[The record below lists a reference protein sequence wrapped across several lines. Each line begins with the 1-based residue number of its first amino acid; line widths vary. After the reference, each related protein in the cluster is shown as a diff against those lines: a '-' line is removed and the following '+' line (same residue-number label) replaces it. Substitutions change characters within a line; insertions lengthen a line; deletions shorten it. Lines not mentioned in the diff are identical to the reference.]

1 MKDDDNQTSYNM
13 FDVEKT
19 KRKMKENSYLQRHS
33 GDIGKCVEYD
43 FHVFLNFVLILCVRA
58 MNQTTIG

>member
-1 MKDDDNQTSYNM
+1 
-13 FDVEKT
+13 
-19 KRKMKENSYLQRHS
+19 MKENSYLQRHS

-43 FHVFLNFVLILCVRA
+43 CDVFLNFVLILCVRA